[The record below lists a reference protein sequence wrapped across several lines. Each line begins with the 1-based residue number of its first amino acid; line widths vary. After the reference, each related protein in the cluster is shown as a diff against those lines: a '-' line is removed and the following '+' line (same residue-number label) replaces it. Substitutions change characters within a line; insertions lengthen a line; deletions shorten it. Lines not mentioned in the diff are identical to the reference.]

1 MGMFQDSRFVPGMI
15 QDAMQDEGK
24 AGQGQPG
31 DRWLFAGRCRC
42 AWAGCGGFSTNLNYS
57 QLNCLQCYFWRCNI
71 RFMSTPSKKTAGNAT
86 AATTTNAAGPAISAE
101 QLLLLDNQLCFAMY
115 SASLAMTKSY
125 KKLLKALDLTYPQYL
140 VMMVLW
146 EQDGVIVSELGKRL
160 YLDSGT
166 LTPLLKRMES
176 MGLLHR
182 QRDAVDER
190 RVGVGAGKDRLP
202 VAGNIED
209 HSDA

>member
-1 MGMFQDSRFVPGMI
+1 
-15 QDAMQDEGK
+15 
-24 AGQGQPG
+24 
-31 DRWLFAGRCRC
+31 
-42 AWAGCGGFSTNLNYS
+42 
-57 QLNCLQCYFWRCNI
+57 
-71 RFMSTPSKKTAGNAT
+71 MSTPNKKAAGNSS
-86 AATTTNAAGPAISAE
+86 PSIDPD
-101 QLLLLDNQLCFAMY
+101 QMLLLDNQLCFAMY

-166 LTPLLKRMES
+166 LTPLLKRMET

-182 QRDAVDER
+182 QRDTDDER
-190 RVGVGAGKDRLP
+190 RVAVKL
-202 VAGNIED
+202 
-209 HSDA
+209 SDAGRALKRKAQAVPEKVACLLPEMSKIVAMRDDLHALRDNLQDKLEE

>member
-1 MGMFQDSRFVPGMI
+1 
-15 QDAMQDEGK
+15 
-24 AGQGQPG
+24 
-31 DRWLFAGRCRC
+31 
-42 AWAGCGGFSTNLNYS
+42 
-57 QLNCLQCYFWRCNI
+57 
-71 RFMSTPSKKTAGNAT
+71 MSTPSKKTAGNAT
-86 AATTTNAAGPAISAE
+86 AASPAISAE

-140 VMMVLW
+140 VMLVLW

-182 QRDAVDER
+182 QRDADDER
-190 RVGVGAGKDRLP
+190 RVGVKL
-202 VAGNIED
+202 
-209 HSDA
+209 SDAGRALKRKALSVPEKIGCLLPEMSKIMAMRDDLNALRDNLQDKLEQ